1 MSFPNK
7 TIEDLKAAFL
17 GESTAKA
24 KYTVYA
30 GRAEERGF
38 KYEAALFRA
47 AALAESFHAR
57 NHKNVLRKL
66 GVEDPAAGSYVAE
79 ALEPGVGDR
88 DLIAAALRDAMNGE
102 IEERDNMYPRMIENA
117 KEENQPDAVVSE
129 EQALYAEAQHAALY
143 EKALMAIGLPH
154 EIAHFLVC
162 PICGAT
168 WDGEAPEICP
178 VCGVKHISFRKIA
191 SQF

>member
-1 MSFPNK
+1 MSIPTK

-17 GESTAKA
+17 GESTANA

-30 GRAEERGF
+30 QLADERGF
-38 KYEAALFRA
+38 KKEAALFRA

-57 NHKNVLRKL
+57 NHKNVLKKL
-66 GVEDPAAGSYVAE
+66 GVEDLIAGSYE
-79 ALEPGVGDR
+79 AKEVDPNTLDQ

-102 IEERDNMYPRMIENA
+102 IEERDNMYPVMIENA
-117 KEENQPDAVVSE
+117 KAENQPDAVESE
-129 EQALYAEAQHAALY
+129 QQALYAEAQHAALY
-143 EKALMAIGLPH
+143 EKALMDLGVPH

-178 VCGVKHISFRKIA
+178 VCGAKHASFRKVD
-191 SQF
+191 